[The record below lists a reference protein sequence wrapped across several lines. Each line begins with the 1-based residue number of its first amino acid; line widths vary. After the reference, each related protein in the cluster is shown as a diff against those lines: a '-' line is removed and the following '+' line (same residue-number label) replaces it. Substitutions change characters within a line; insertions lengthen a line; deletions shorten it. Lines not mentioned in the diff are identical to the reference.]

1 MPAIVGEAL
10 DVRRFAK
17 GFPNLAKGRVDDLL
31 RYIDWYGVSGDLSI
45 GAVVHFQGFMAKLP
59 LIEKTRIRPKN
70 YM

>member
-45 GAVVHFQGFMAKLP
+45 GRGRALSGVHG
-59 LIEKTRIRPKN
+59 
-70 YM
+70 